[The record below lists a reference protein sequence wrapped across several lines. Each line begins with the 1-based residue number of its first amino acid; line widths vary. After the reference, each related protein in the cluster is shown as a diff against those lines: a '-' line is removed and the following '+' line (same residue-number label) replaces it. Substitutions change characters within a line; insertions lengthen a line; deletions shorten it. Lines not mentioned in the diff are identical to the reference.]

1 MSANGEINNTLKL
14 DVSQFDRAIQK
25 VSKKLE
31 KFNKDLAKT
40 DTSIGSLER
49 GLEHLG
55 GNAKTL
61 SSQFR
66 LLNTNFIN
74 TIKGLSGIKQASDAA
89 LKSLNGVEKSISKVA
104 TSASQAAK
112 SLDVLSNSTKNY
124 EKNLK
129 AIPTLLDKIS
139 KGQSALESKTKSLGG
154 ELDKLSQRAISN
166 NSRALQSEMQTNN
179 KIIAEK
185 KAMVNRLAQLQKNAE
200 ANLAN
205 QQQIYNGK
213 FFGKNKN
220 SMSDKAVDMRQNIDM
235 WKREVEAAKNA
246 KKQAESF
253 LRSMQSQSYSSSG
266 ARGSRAAN
274 QPQPRVRSLR
284 EQQTYSV
291 NNTTRSITS
300 QRQQYNLP
308 SGILGAASA
317 GVTGRQQSLH
327 LLPQLLPNLQQ
338 VSQQQQQNHRQQMQ
352 NLQQE
357 QQQHQEMHK
366 QQIDSVK
373 EMALAFASTTMQV
386 AAIAAINQNMNLEQS
401 KLRLNLWN
409 LPKDERER
417 FIGKSKD
424 LTKSERYLTQSDAI
438 DARLAAVSM
447 LGKNKEDVVDK
458 TLPNATRIIQTLR
471 SSGYESGSNNELLQG
486 LYGFADATKAL
497 ENPEKIKKAFEAIY
511 KISTISNGKV
521 KVADVETAARSM
533 GGMSSNVSADGWVG
547 VFALAEQMKSVSGGE
562 SVARM
567 SAMLKMMGLYT
578 SGTQITSANASALMG
593 TDVLAEFK
601 DGDATKAVKENSR
614 NTQNFIKML
623 KGAGFTD
630 SKAMGDDPVKF
641 FASMREQILSY
652 MMRKDNFASFFGE
665 NTKRWSYDTQGQ
677 MLDQSGKVVDRNE
690 QARLEQIGFRQY
702 GQGLGWSNG
711 AVDSFAS
718 VTDVRSLD
726 KANQVT
732 TSAKQAVDSSQAYL
746 LSQQTLQAAI
756 ENSKAS
762 LGRLAEAFEPLIGV
776 ITGFVN
782 IFTQVVDAV
791 TSIINIDP
799 SIATIVGLG
808 AALGGVTLA
817 SIQLFGQFST
827 LRTFLS
833 GVMSSLG
840 LFSSTA
846 AQTGT
851 AISSIGT
858 AAGTVAPQVATMS
871 SRVLGIMGG
880 LLRWTGW
887 VGLGLL
893 VGQVFI
899 SWLDS
904 INKNETPLQTG
915 FQRFVQGWKDTLAS
929 GLNDM
934 GVWFNEFLLK
944 MDWDIDRA
952 RANLDRLKREKGE
965 VISLRFNDTKETAVT
980 TPKTRALAQ
989 QLIELNDE
997 RESLREVIKKGNN
1010 NTFGKFDAVQAMKYQ
1025 SAKHQ
1030 LPIVEN
1036 KIRNRTTALDK
1047 AGLVFLLN
1055 GENAGN
1061 VILKSQYQKVLQGI
1075 TDEGNA
1081 KLRENNRAGSL
1092 PTLKSIANSF
1102 PKSTPSSR
1110 GHMKAPL
1117 SSGNKVKNAI
1127 PVAEDPKRFEKYAT
1141 DQSSSA
1147 YEGFTNAFNK
1157 LVEGHYKK
1165 PEPLAALEQQFAR
1178 YEKENPKA
1186 LEDSAYLAKKNS
1198 TINYQVAQDTVALA
1212 TGSKSTSQQ
1221 LAIGLMD
1228 SNVGRRKANADFAY
1242 NEVEREINSQRKAL
1256 DERIKLVQANIGKA
1270 PNAQKEYDDLIKAKL
1285 NTEAEFTN
1293 RLTLEH
1299 QKRVKDS
1306 ESATQQMLRQYQNL
1320 QDGMENLNQKWSE
1333 KSIDSV
1339 SNLITGRMKFKDLD
1353 WRQIGSDIF
1362 ADYSKVFVQSAMSQ
1376 LVIKAQ
1382 DTTSNLL
1389 KNVMGDQTFSSLGT
1403 SLLQG
1408 KAADG
1413 TGWVSEML
1421 NKFRNL
1427 GPFKPAVD
1435 PITGEST
1442 VAAGASEVLPL
1453 FDQFRTALTPLT
1465 TSLGTLWESIGTA
1478 SSSLFS
1484 FATDAV
1490 AKAIS
1495 ALAQWALGL
1504 LTSQTAESG
1513 SSFLGTLF
1521 QVGSSIMGAYSGGGG
1536 AAGAIGSGASYQV
1549 GGGYGSAIGWGGT
1562 FAKGGTF
1569 TNNLFNRPTAF
1580 AFANGGSFSQ
1590 LGVMGEA
1597 GPEAV
1602 MPLSRDS
1609 SGKLGV
1615 SLYGDSAGG
1624 NSQQNQVSIQV
1635 NVNNDGSSSTTSDG
1649 DERGEYKDMARQIEA
1664 VVISQLSKQSRPGGL
1679 LYKK

>member
-49 GLEHLG
+49 GLERLG
-55 GNAKTL
+55 GNVKTL
-61 SSQFR
+61 SSQFK
-66 LLNTNFIN
+66 LLNTSFMN
-74 TIKGLSGIKQASDAA
+74 TIKGLSGIKQGSDATS
-89 LKSLNGVEKSISKVA
+89 KSLNGVEKSISKVA
-104 TSASQAAK
+104 TSASQSAK

-139 KGQSALESKTKSLGG
+139 KGQSDLESKTKSLGG

-166 NSRALQSEMQTNN
+166 NSRALQSEVQTNN

-274 QPQPRVRSLR
+274 QPQPRVSSLR

-291 NNTTRSITS
+291 NNTTRSIKS

-308 SGILGAASA
+308 SGILGAAS
-317 GVTGRQQSLH
+317 VDISGRQQSLRF
-327 LLPQLLPNLQQ
+327 LPQLLPNLQQ

-357 QQQHQEMHK
+357 QQQQQEMHK

-373 EMALAFASTTMQV
+373 EMALAFASATMQV

-401 KLRLNLWN
+401 KLRLNFWN

-471 SSGYESGSNNELLQG
+471 SAGYESGSNNELLQG

-511 KISTISNGKV
+511 KISTISNGKI

-533 GGMSSNVSADGWVG
+533 GGMSSNVSEDGWVG
-547 VFALAEQMKSVSGGE
+547 VFALAEQMKSASGEE

-578 SGTQITSANASALMG
+578 SGAPITNENASAQMG

-601 DGDATKAVKENSR
+601 DGDVTKAAKENAQ

-623 KGAGFTD
+623 KSAGFTD

-711 AVDSFAS
+711 AVDSLAS
-718 VTDVRSLD
+718 VTDIRSLD
-726 KANQVT
+726 KASQVT

-762 LGRLAEAFEPLIGV
+762 LGRLAEAFEPLLGV
-776 ITGFVN
+776 VTGFVS

-799 SIATIVGLG
+799 SIAYIVGLG

-833 GVMSSLG
+833 GAMSSLG

-851 AISSIGT
+851 AISGVGA
-858 AAGTVAPQVATMS
+858 AAGTVGPQVATMS

-887 VGLGLL
+887 VGLALI

-915 FQRFVQGWKDTLAS
+915 FQRFVQGWKNSLAS
-929 GLNDM
+929 GLNEM

-944 MDWDIDRA
+944 MGWDIDRA
-952 RANLDRLKREKGE
+952 RANLDRLRKEKGE
-965 VISLRFNDTKETAVT
+965 VLTIPVKGLSKEEGGGFTSTPETLATGIAITKAIKDRDSAEKTIKSTA
-980 TPKTRALAQ
+980 RAPDLILARARKKEAEI
-989 QLIELNDE
+989 QLKEYRDQLKKNGQVFVESGPYAGTVVYKSEIESNSKLLKDKQG
-997 RESLREVIKKGNN
+997 SKKAPPPTNN
-1010 NTFGKFDAVQAMKYQ
+1010 NISNFIP
-1025 SAKHQ
+1025 S
-1030 LPIVEN
+1030 
-1036 KIRNRTTALDK
+1036 KI
-1047 AGLVFLLN
+1047 
-1055 GENAGN
+1055 
-1061 VILKSQYQKVLQGI
+1061 
-1075 TDEGNA
+1075 
-1081 KLRENNRAGSL
+1081 
-1092 PTLKSIANSF
+1092 SF
-1102 PKSTPSSR
+1102 PTGNMNVPLPS
-1110 GHMKAPL
+1110 GD
-1117 SSGNKVKNAI
+1117 KVQNAT
-1127 PVAEDPKRFEKYAT
+1127 PVAEDPKRFEKYGAE
-1141 DQSSSA
+1141 QSNAA

-1157 LVEGHYKK
+1157 LLEGHYKK
-1165 PEPLAALEQQFAR
+1165 SESLAALEQQFAR
-1178 YEKENPKA
+1178 YEKDNPKA

-1293 RLTLEH
+1293 RLILEH

-1333 KSIDSV
+1333 KSMDSV

-1453 FDQFRTALTPLT
+1453 FNEFRTALIPLT

-1521 QVGSSIMGAYSGGGG
+1521 QVGSSVMGAYSGGGG

-1615 SLYGDSAGG
+1615 SLYSDSTGG
-1624 NSQQNQVSIQV
+1624 SSQQNQVSIQV
-1635 NVNNDGSSSTTSDG
+1635 NINNEGSSSTTSNG

-1664 VVISQLSKQSRPGGL
+1664 VVVSQLSKQSRPGGL